1 MSLVNTYVQASD
13 LKQHISQSFDS
24 SEYKGE
30 ELGSTREGTRFESHM
45 EQVRFCREYKL
56 PK

>member
-13 LKQHISQSFDS
+13 LKHHIAQSFDS

-30 ELGSTREGTRFESHM
+30 KLGSTREGTRFESHI